1 MSGARVA
8 CGDAQRSD
16 AGATLSRMKV
26 LATIEIDVEVPEDV
40 EPGELRQAVQDEIG
54 HTGAVVVDVET

>member
-1 MSGARVA
+1 
-8 CGDAQRSD
+8 
-16 AGATLSRMKV
+16 MKV